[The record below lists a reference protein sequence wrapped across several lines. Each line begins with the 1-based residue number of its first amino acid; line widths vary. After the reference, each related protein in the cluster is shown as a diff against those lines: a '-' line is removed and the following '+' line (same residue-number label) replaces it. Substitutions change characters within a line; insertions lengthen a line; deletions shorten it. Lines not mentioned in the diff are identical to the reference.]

1 LWFVLG
7 VAVSPVSG
15 GGAGSANC
23 YQKNNL
29 CCMLLSL
36 DSVILF
42 YFGVLQILE
51 KHPTSI
57 KTFHGLVK
65 YQSQTGSTLE
75 LSICNRRI
83 KS

>member
-1 LWFVLG
+1 LWFVLQ

-15 GGAGSANC
+15 GGVDR
-23 YQKNNL
+23 YQKDNL
-29 CCMLLSL
+29 CCMLLCL
-36 DSVILF
+36 DSVISF
-42 YFGVLQILE
+42 YFGVLQVFE

-57 KTFHGLVK
+57 KTSCPVENN
-65 YQSQTGSTLE
+65 SQTGSTLE

>member
-1 LWFVLG
+1 MWFVMR
-7 VAVSPVSG
+7 VAVSPISG
-15 GGAGSANC
+15 GGAGSAKC

-36 DSVILF
+36 DSVNLS
-42 YFGVLQILE
+42 YFGVLQIFE

-57 KTFHGLVK
+57 KTVGVLVR